1 MDYHRIRE
9 FVARRKGT
17 DPAPL
22 VDWGGP
28 ELASLGWLL
37 GLRVL
42 RGSFLRLRL
51 GHAAGLVFC
60 ERRVRVLHAHH
71 VTAGRDLNLEEG
83 CQIMGLSKRGIVFG
97 DRCTI
102 GRYAQIAPTG
112 ILGGIPGDGL
122 RLGDNANIGPYAFI
136 GCSGYIVI
144 GARVLMGP
152 RVNLLAENHNF
163 DVADVPI
170 KGQGV
175 TREFI
180 VVKDDCW
187 LGAGST
193 VLAGVTIGHDS
204 VVAAGAVV
212 TRDVPPHSVVAGVPA
227 RVLRTRDPGEALLS
241 TGGGEAAAPAPL
253 S

>member
-1 MDYHRIRE
+1 MDYRRVRE
-9 FVARRKGT
+9 FVARRKSS
-17 DPAPL
+17 DPAAL
-22 VDWGGP
+22 AEWRGP

-37 GLRVL
+37 SLRVL

-51 GHAAGLVFC
+51 GHASGLVFC
-60 ERRVRVLHAHH
+60 ERHVRVLHAHH
-71 VTAGRDLNLEEG
+71 VRAGRDLNLEEG

-97 DRCTI
+97 DRCAV

-112 ILGGIPGDGL
+112 ILGGIPGEGL
-122 RLGDNANIGPYAFI
+122 KLGDNSNIGPYSFI
-136 GCSGYIVI
+136 GCSGYIEI

-163 DVADVPI
+163 DVSDVPI
-170 KGQGV
+170 KSQGV

-180 VVKDDCW
+180 AVEDDCW

-212 TRDVPPHSVVAGVPA
+212 TRDVPPFSVVGGVPA
-227 RVLRTRDPGEALLS
+227 QVLRSRAPGEAMPS
-241 TGGGEAAAPAPL
+241 SGGDEAAALAPP